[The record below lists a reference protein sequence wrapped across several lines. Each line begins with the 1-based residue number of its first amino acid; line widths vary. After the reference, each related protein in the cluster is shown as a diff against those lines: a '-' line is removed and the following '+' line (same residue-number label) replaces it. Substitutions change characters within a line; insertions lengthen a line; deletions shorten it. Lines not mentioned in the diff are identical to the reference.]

1 MKRLTDLAGGRRKAF
16 AGSYSPDDRHIVFR
30 LEQGNKLG
38 QGNKLKNGN
47 KAALATIDPD
57 GHNLRLLTKLGTTKP
72 RYITGARTPRDPRG
86 RCSASAGGRFG
97 GTPCRRRPP
106 EGPRT
111 GHTAPR
117 EALLSSGAA
126 LAAQACKRWSL
137 RRPQMAIAMGLDR
150 HRAQITAEWID
161 TETGEVW
168 RSRISPAHRAGVRRF
183 AERFRGP
190 ELEVALEATLEPGS
204 S

>member
-1 MKRLTDLAGGRRKAF
+1 MKRLPDLTGGRRKAF
-16 AGSYSPDDRHIVFR
+16 AGSYSPDGRHIVFR

-38 QGNKLKNGN
+38 QGNKLKKGN
-47 KAALATIDPD
+47 KGALATIDPD

-72 RYITGARTPRDPRG
+72 RYITHARTPRDPRAG
-86 RCSASAGGRFG
+86 AVRAGGGLGERPAG
-97 GTPCRRRPP
+97 AARPRGRAPDTPR
-106 EGPRT
+106 
-111 GHTAPR
+111 PR

-137 RRPQMAIAMGLDR
+137 RRPQMAIAMGLDQ

-161 TETGEVW
+161 TETGEVS